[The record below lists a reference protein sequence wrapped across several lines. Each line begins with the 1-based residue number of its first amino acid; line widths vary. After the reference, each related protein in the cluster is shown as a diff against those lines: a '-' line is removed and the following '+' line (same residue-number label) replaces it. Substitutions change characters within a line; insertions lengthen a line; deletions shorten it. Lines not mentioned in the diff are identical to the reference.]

1 MENAL
6 TFAYN
11 FIAAAIVDK
20 FLDNLIL
27 FKNVEKSFLLRS

>member
-1 MENAL
+1 MENAF

-11 FIAAAIVDK
+11 FIAAAIVDN
-20 FLDNLIL
+20 FLDNLVL